1 MTAPKPRVRFRRG
14 CDGSGLWAWDCDCG
28 AGGEF
33 CDTSLLVNACDAAAY
48 HSRTHA
54 AERIADE
61 LDRRKVELRD
71 TAPTQRNGGL
81 DNSYDYGSATAY
93 ERAATLIREHLA

>member
-14 CDGSGLWAWDCDCG
+14 CDGSGLWAWDCGCG
-28 AGGEF
+28 FGSDF
-33 CDTSLLVNACDAAAY
+33 WHTSLMVACESAAY

-61 LDRRKVELRD
+61 LDRLRAD
-71 TAPTQRNGGL
+71 ARNLTWIDNLEFAAYHRGLAGGC
-81 DNSYDYGSATAY
+81 
-93 ERAATLIREHLA
+93 ERAANLIREHLT